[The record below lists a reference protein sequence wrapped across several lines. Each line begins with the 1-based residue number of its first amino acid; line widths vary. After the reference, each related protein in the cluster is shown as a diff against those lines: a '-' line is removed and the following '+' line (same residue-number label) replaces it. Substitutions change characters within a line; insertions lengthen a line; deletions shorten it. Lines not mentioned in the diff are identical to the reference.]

1 MIIPRMVSNPG
12 SRWAVV
18 ASTFVLWGLVAGSAV
33 YWGMKLSSSSGA
45 APIAPVAHSA
55 PPPDP
60 TAIARLLGS
69 SPAAATAAPVASLS
83 SRFQLLGVVAGGTG
97 GGAAL
102 IAVDGKPPKPYR
114 IGAPVD
120 ESLVLQSVEPRRATL
135 SASLQGPAAVTLEL
149 PLKR

>member
-18 ASTFVLWGLVAGSAV
+18 VSTFVLWGLVAGSAV
-33 YWGMKLSSSSGA
+33 YWGMKLSSTSGA

-55 PPPDP
+55 PAPDP
-60 TAIARLLGS
+60 AAIARLLGS
-69 SPAAATAAPVASLS
+69 SPAAAAAAPVASLS
-83 SRFQLLGVVAGGTG
+83 SRFQLLGVVAGGAA